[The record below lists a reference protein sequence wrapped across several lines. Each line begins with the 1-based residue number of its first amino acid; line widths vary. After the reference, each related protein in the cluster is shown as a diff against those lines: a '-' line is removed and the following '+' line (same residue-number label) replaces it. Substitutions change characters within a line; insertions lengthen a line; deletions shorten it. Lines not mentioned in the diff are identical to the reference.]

1 MLNPNTHKIEDI
13 YNKQF
18 KGMTRKNISLEDLL
32 EVQATLKGKLLAA
45 LTEDDRELL
54 KGFKRGEPDWSLSPF
69 SNAKELPG
77 VRWKQFNLD
86 KMSKDKRHQAIEK
99 LTQVLDVSSK
109 QKDHGKGELM
119 SYSTPQQQLAQ
130 EITDALI
137 DHKLIDENRR
147 DQLQQQIA
155 KGSLKPEDWSL
166 LVDIALELDGK
177 EQDRKELD
185 GQQQDGQI
193 NEGGGSHA

>member
-1 MLNPNTHKIEDI
+1 
-13 YNKQF
+13 
-18 KGMTRKNISLEDLL
+18 MTRKNISLEDLL